1 MVQKDIVSEAD
12 RLLTAIQASGLIMRL
27 LGGLAIRYHCPS
39 ATHRGLVRS
48 YPDIDFVAHKEDAR
62 RIREFLEGQGYE
74 PNRRFNGLYGD
85 KRLLFYD
92 NPNNRQIDVFLDVFE
107 MCHKLNLRKRL
118 ELEPIT
124 IPLADL
130 VFTKLQI
137 VEINEKDIKDIMALL
152 RDHELGEEDGG
163 ETINAAYLAQLCAED
178 WGVYRTFTQNIEK
191 LGFFLDKYD
200 LEPAAREDI
209 RRKAEALEL
218 RIKAV
223 PKTMRWRMRARVG
236 DKMRWYE
243 PVEDA
248 VRDGV
253 KLKPEGGSG
262 QGESKG

>member
-12 RLLTAIQASGLIMRL
+12 RLLTAIQASGLTMRL

-130 VFTKLQI
+130 LFTKLQI

-152 RDHELGEEDGG
+152 RDHALGDKDGG
-163 ETINAAYLAQLCAED
+163 ETINAAYLAKLASED
-178 WGVYRTFTQNIEK
+178 WGIYKTFTQNISK
-191 LGFFLDKYD
+191 LKYFLERYD
-200 LEPAAREDI
+200 LEPAAKEDI
-209 RRKAEALEL
+209 RGKLNTLAGLLEAT
-218 RIKAV
+218 
-223 PKTMRWRMRARVG
+223 PKTLGWRVRARVG
-236 DKMRWYE
+236 ERVRWYE

-248 VRDGV
+248 VREAI
-253 KLKPEGGSG
+253 KPKAPDAGGK
-262 QGESKG
+262 E